1 MNRRDFFGVAG
12 VALTGVNL
20 ISCASNSDAASDSN
34 TVSENELDRHTGALT
49 AFYEFRIAGPEN
61 QGLLNAVDS
70 MSSTLASREGF
81 LGLALKNVVGDSTMT
96 KNYPDNLKGV
106 LRSAQKD
113 AFAAQKLPLFYSLFI
128 RFSSVSAMKA
138 AGIEDWFTSTIKPML
153 FVYKVE
159 DGVPVKT
166 PLALDYFEGFF
177 KTVAAGDRNAI
188 YESEEDI
195 LSFHRRQAD
204 TPDKKYV
211 TVENH
216 VTIRDEHTS
225 EFNAKVVELL
235 RIAQTT
241 FRPDL
246 TDDDYD
252 EAIDPTGLGQEGRDD
267 NNHYRKAVT
276 TEILQNISATGG
288 TRNYVMHGV
297 WQSVMDHENSHIDT
311 RFRQRSGPVGT
322 YIIAGPVE
330 PFYETRQLVNNA

>member
-12 VALTGVNL
+12 IALTGANL
-20 ISCASNSDAASDSN
+20 ISCTSDSN
-34 TVSENELDRHTGALT
+34 AVVTSELDQHQGPIT

-61 QGLLNAVDS
+61 QNLLAAVDALS
-70 MSSTLASREGF
+70 VTHSANENF

-96 KNYPDNLKGV
+96 KNYPDDLKGV
-106 LRSAQKD
+106 LKTAYKD

-128 RFSSVSAMKA
+128 RFSSVDGMRA
-138 AGIEDWFTSTIKPML
+138 AGIEDWFVSTIKPML
-153 FVYKVE
+153 FVYKVGN
-159 DGVPVKT
+159 GVPVKT
-166 PLALDYFEGFF
+166 PLPLDYYEGFF
-177 KTVAAGDRNAI
+177 KTVAAGDRTAI
-188 YESEEDI
+188 YTSESEI
-195 LSFHRRQAD
+195 LGFQNGQKDDPAQN
-204 TPDKKYV
+204 YV

-216 VTIRDEHTS
+216 VTIRDEHTD
-225 EFNAKVVELL
+225 EFNEKVVELL

-246 TDDDYD
+246 TDADYD
-252 EAIDPTGLGQEGRDD
+252 GTIDPERIGQAGAQD

-297 WQSVMDHENSHIDT
+297 WESVMDHENSHIDT

-330 PFYETRQLVNNA
+330 PFYETRKLVNKA